1 VVRLRPAAEPPPA
14 GTAPRGI
21 GVRRSWWPLAG
32 AALGLVLVAAVLGLP
47 LADED
52 SAHDLWASLRR
63 TLGGFGSVRW
73 EFLIALGVL
82 TVLHYLCSAVALR
95 AAAGRPL
102 RLTEA
107 TMVQFVASVANR
119 VTPAGAGGLAV
130 NARYLARRGL
140 PVPGAVGTLAGLHVL
155 GALADLLLFTVVLA
169 GAGGGTGG
177 GGKVLATIGSSVSHV
192 PGAVS
197 RWPHF
202 ALPAGAVCVVALAAA
217 AWILRRRR
225 ARPGAGLRFAAGAL
239 TAVVDIRRRPGDL
252 AALLAASAGTTLMM
266 GLAFVISVMAVP
278 GGASIGKTGALLT
291 AYLIGAAAGQAL
303 PVPAGMGSTEAALT
317 AMLLAAQVPAV
328 PAVQAVVL
336 FRVMT
341 FWAPVPVGALAARG
355 LRRRGAL

>member
-1 VVRLRPAAEPPPA
+1 
-14 GTAPRGI
+14 
-21 GVRRSWWPLAG
+21 
-32 AALGLVLVAAVLGLP
+32 
-47 LADED
+47 
-52 SAHDLWASLRR
+52 
-63 TLGGFGSVRW
+63 
-73 EFLIALGVL
+73 
-82 TVLHYLCSAVALR
+82 
-95 AAAGRPL
+95 
-102 RLTEA
+102 LTEA

-130 NARYLARRGL
+130 NARYLARRGM

-169 GAGGGTGG
+169 VAGGGIGG
-177 GGKVLATIGSSVSHV
+177 GGTVLATLGSSVSRI

-202 ALPAGAVCVVALAAA
+202 ALPAGAAVLVALVA

-225 ARPGAGLRFAAGAL
+225 ARPGAGLRFAASAL
-239 TAVVDIRRRPGDL
+239 AAVVDVRRRPGDL
-252 AALLAASAGTTLMM
+252 ATLLAASAGTTLMM
-266 GLAFVISVMAVP
+266 GLAFAISVIAVP

-291 AYLIGAAAGQAL
+291 AYLIGSAAGQAL